1 MRRSTGDASRLKHS
15 ASRRSSLRF
24 GRNTLGPVLPVG
36 APPSRALSAG
46 RLAPT
51 GRTGRSR
58 RSHHF
63 IHRLLTAGGGTQVS
77 AEVREAQF
85 LPVGPVLPV
94 GARCRA
100 PPCPQGYVPRRE
112 PSPRLGSLP
121 PRPCGPLCRPPPGEL
136 ARGRRSLASAP
147 SERSASPRGCIF
159 TTARVAAGVSPQ
171 AVEPQR
177 PRIARCSFAGSFRV
191 ST

>member
-46 RLAPT
+46 PPPGELGLAPT

-63 IHRLLTAGGGTQVS
+63 IHRPLGRRRERPHPPPRSDPALTDTNFVFHYSCAVKNITITLPEERARWVRVRAAQDGRSVSRWLAELLDGMRR
-77 AEVREAQF
+77 REDDYDLAMDRLLARKPQR
-85 LPVGPVLPV
+85 LEWIDGRRPTRDELYDRSVL
-94 GARCRA
+94 RRDRA
-100 PPCPQGYVPRRE
+100 P
-112 PSPRLGSLP
+112 
-121 PRPCGPLCRPPPGEL
+121 
-136 ARGRRSLASAP
+136 ADDT
-147 SERSASPRGCIF
+147 F
-159 TTARVAAGVSPQ
+159 
-171 AVEPQR
+171 
-177 PRIARCSFAGSFRV
+177 
-191 ST
+191 